1 MTSTSSQKN
10 SGAPGGKPV
19 RTDASTPPVGALAA
33 YLQGVRTEWT
43 KISWPTGPQIWGQTI
58 VVLVMVTFMTLCLFI
73 IDNLIHFIIS
83 GITPHH
89 G

>member
-1 MTSTSSQKN
+1 MTSTSSSKN
-10 SGAPGGKPV
+10 SGTSGKKPV
-19 RTDASTPPVGALAA
+19 KPDEAAPPMAA
-33 YLQGVRTEWT
+33 MTTYLKGVRAEWA

-83 GITPHH
+83 GITPHP